1 MIGSLA
7 VACSLETVQIP
18 TPMSCRSF
26 TLRFLVPFLLFTLSS
41 GVLWATHNRAGEITV
56 RLVDE
61 DCAGPSGLTIEATI
75 TTYTKASSIPADR
88 DTLTICWGDGT
99 CQRVARTNGP
109 GTPPQGDILENDTK
123 RNFYVATHT
132 YPARATYTISMTD
145 PNRNGGI
152 LNVNFPN
159 SDQVR
164 FHIQTEYTFLNPQ
177 FQGCNNSPQ
186 LLQPPI
192 DIGCVGRVFTHNPNA
207 FDADND
213 SLTYEFITPMQDV
226 NTSVPN
232 YQEVTAINAGAN
244 NQITIDRFTGDIVWD
259 APQRRGEYNIAILI
273 REYRN
278 GQQIGSIVRDMQIL
292 VEECENLPPVVE
304 VPFDEVCVI
313 AGNVLEFDVRAT
325 APLSEEEQL
334 VRLTALGGPFE
345 LPYGPATFTPN
356 TETFEEDPVVKT
368 FRWDVPCEAIS
379 AQFYQVVFK
388 ATDNGFGDTTG
399 LATLKTVRI
408 KVVGPPP
415 EDVQAEPESNQVN
428 VSWQLPYACEE
439 TENDY
444 FQGFTVWRRE
454 GNANFVRDTCTPGL
468 DGSGYTKLFN
478 DPIMDVADGR
488 YVYTDTDVE
497 RGRTYCY
504 RILAEFALTTPT
516 GSTTYNPVE
525 SLASDSVCVQL
536 NRDIPLITNVSVLT
550 TDTGNGEMEVCWS
563 KPVAEDLDTLL
574 NPGPYVYEVLR
585 AEGQNPPDDAF
596 LPTGTIFTSD
606 FFANAN
612 DTCFVDTDLN
622 TSAIS
627 YSYKIAF
634 YVNNETEPLGIT
646 NPASSVFLTIEPTD
660 NTNILSWSE
669 NVPWTNFNYTIFR
682 ENDLGGFDSIATVLE
697 PPYRDEGL
705 INGTE
710 YCYYVRSAGTYGID
724 GLASPLL
731 NNAQRDCS
739 IPIDNIAP
747 CPPTLE
753 VTNGC
758 DTQTDCSD
766 EESLANTLNWVNPMD
781 LCEETDD
788 VVGYRIYYAPVEGSD
803 FEFIA
808 SIDDSRLT
816 VFDHKPEIGIAGC
829 YAVTAI
835 DTFLNESDFS
845 NIICVDNCPF
855 YQLPNAFT
863 PNGDGQNDVFRPYPY
878 CFIDRVEFTVFNR
891 WGQVVFTTNDPDL
904 NWDGNNLQG
913 QLLEDGTYFY
923 SCRYFEQRVTGIQPG
938 PEILK
943 GYIELITNNR

>member
-26 TLRFLVPFLLFTLSS
+26 TLRFLVLFLLFTLSS

-612 DTCFVDTDLN
+612 DTCFVDTGLN

-627 YSYKIAF
+627 YSYKVAF
-634 YVNNETEPLGIT
+634 YVNNETEPLGLT

-913 QLLEDGTYFY
+913 QL
-923 SCRYFEQRVTGIQPG
+923 
-938 PEILK
+938 
-943 GYIELITNNR
+943 

>member
-1 MIGSLA
+1 
-7 VACSLETVQIP
+7 
-18 TPMSCRSF
+18 MSYRSY
-26 TLRFLVPFLLFTLSS
+26 TLRFLLFLLFLTAGASTL
-41 GVLWATHNRAGEITV
+41 LATHNRAGEIRVELVDGDCTGPNGLTV
-56 RLVDE
+56 R
-61 DCAGPSGLTIEATI
+61 ATVI
-75 TTYTKASSIPADR
+75 TYTKASSIPADR

-99 CQRVARTNGP
+99 CERVARSNGP
-109 GTPPQGDILENDTK
+109 GSPPQGVILENDTK
-123 RNFYVATHT
+123 RNFYIATHT
-132 YPARATYTISMTD
+132 YPARTTYTISMTD

-177 FQGCNNSPQ
+177 VQGCNNSPI

-226 NTSVPN
+226 NLPVPN
-232 YQEVTAINAGAN
+232 YQEVTAINPGPN

-259 APQRRGEYNIAILI
+259 APQRAGEYNIAILI

-325 APLSEEEQL
+325 APLSEDEQL

-345 LPYGPATFTPN
+345 VTYGPATFTPN

-415 EDVQAEPESNQVN
+415 EDVQAEPQSNEVN
-428 VSWQLPYACEE
+428 VSWQMPYACED
-439 TENDY
+439 TENNY
-444 FQGFTVWRRE
+444 FRGFTVWRRE

-478 DPIMDVADGR
+478 VPIMAMEDGR

-525 SLASDSVCVQL
+525 SLASDSICVQL

-550 TDTGNGEMEVCWS
+550 TDTGGGEMEVCWS

-585 AEGQNPPDDAF
+585 AEGQNPPEDAF
-596 LPTGTIFTSD
+596 QPIGITFSSPT
-606 FFANAN
+606 FAGAN
-612 DTCFVDTDLN
+612 DTCFVDTGLN
-622 TSAIS
+622 TAEQS
-627 YSYKIAF
+627 YSYIVAF
-634 YVNNETEPLGIT
+634 YVNNESEPLGLT
-646 NPASSVFLTIEPTD
+646 NPASSVFLSIEPTD

-669 NVPWTNFNYTIFR
+669 NVPWNNFEYTIFR
-682 ENDLGGFDSIATVLE
+682 ENDSGSYDSLTTVTE

-710 YCYYVRSAGTYGID
+710 YCYYVRSAGTYGIE
-724 GLASPLL
+724 GIPGPLL
-731 NNAQRDCS
+731 NNSQRNCS

-766 EESLANTLNWVNPMD
+766 EEALANTLDWVNPMD
-781 LCEETDD
+781 ICEETDD
-788 VVGYRIYYAPVEGSD
+788 VVGYRIYYAPFEGSD

-816 VFDHKPEIGIAGC
+816 VYDHKPEIGIAGC
-829 YAVTAI
+829 YAVTAV
-835 DTFLNESDFS
+835 DTFANESEFS

-863 PNGDGQNDVFRPYPY
+863 PNGDGQNDIFRPYPY

-904 NWDGNNLQG
+904 NWDGTNLQG
-913 QLLEDGTYFY
+913 QVLKDGTYFY
-923 SCRYFEQRVTGIQPG
+923 NCRYFEQRVTGIQPG